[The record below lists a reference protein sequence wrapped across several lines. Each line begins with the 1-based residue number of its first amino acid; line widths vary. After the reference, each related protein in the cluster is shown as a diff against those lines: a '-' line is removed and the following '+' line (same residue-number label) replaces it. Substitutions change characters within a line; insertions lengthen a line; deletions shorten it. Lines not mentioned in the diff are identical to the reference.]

1 MGSLVDGGGAWWT
14 GSLVDGAP
22 PAGPKTDRAPRA
34 VILLRFLLI
43 YLFNTKSKLSPQ
55 HLVQININEACTI
68 ECHVRAYTP
77 PVGSTHSE
85 LHVAVC
91 V

>member
-1 MGSLVDGGGAWWT
+1 M

-43 YLFNTKSKLSPQ
+43 YLFNTKSKLSLQ
-55 HLVQININEACTI
+55 QLVQININETCTI
-68 ECHVRAYTP
+68 ECLVRTYTP
-77 PVGSTHSE
+77 PVVSTHSE

>member
-1 MGSLVDGGGAWWT
+1 M
-14 GSLVDGAP
+14 DGAP

-55 HLVQININEACTI
+55 QLVQININETCTI
-68 ECHVRAYTP
+68 ECLVRAYTP
-77 PVGSTHSE
+77 PVVSTHSE